1 MQEYLIIVEIIQHVD
16 NLQNRIE
23 YNEMME
29 RQRRE
34 QEEKKRKCIQDI
46 KLDLAKL
53 FEEGKEEKK
62 DEEKKENLMEEH
74 KVKRKKNKLHKRQKM
89 IYLNI
94 DQIFEEKF
102 EKK

>member
-1 MQEYLIIVEIIQHVD
+1 M
-16 NLQNRIE
+16 
-23 YNEMME
+23 
-29 RQRRE
+29 
-34 QEEKKRKCIQDI
+34 
-46 KLDLAKL
+46 AKL